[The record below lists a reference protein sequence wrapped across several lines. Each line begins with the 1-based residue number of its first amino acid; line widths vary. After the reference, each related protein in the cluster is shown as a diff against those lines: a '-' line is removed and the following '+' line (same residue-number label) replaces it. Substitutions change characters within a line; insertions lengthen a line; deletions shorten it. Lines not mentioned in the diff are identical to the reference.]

1 VTNIKTLIDERIK
14 KEPNIEI
21 FSIESDNQK
30 IWVKRARKTSSNL
43 LHHLAYTL
51 TKNPILIP
59 VENKNPQEALKFE
72 SSKLQEL
79 YSLCIPV
86 PKVIQVSKEY
96 FLIEDRGPTVHYLVK
111 NDLLENPTKLFEDI
125 VTQLANLHNLGKFHG
140 GSQIKNFTYKNDTIY
155 FIDFEESFNRD
166 IEIKELQFRDLFLF
180 LFSIS
185 KLDIEV
191 DYERLIKKYIALTK
205 NKDIIQKFHT
215 LTSTVSFL
223 IKIVE
228 NRIVWSFIDR
238 DTKSVYRLLE
248 KLKSIS
254 SQAGDPE

>member
-1 VTNIKTLIDERIK
+1 MNNIKTLIDERIK

-43 LHHLAYTL
+43 LHHTAYKII
-51 TKNPILIP
+51 KNPILIP
-59 VENKNPQEALKFE
+59 VESKTPYEAIIYE
-72 SSKLQEL
+72 SSKLQRL
-79 YSLCIPV
+79 HKLSISV
-86 PKVIQVSKEY
+86 PRVLEVNKEY
-96 FLIEDRGPTVHYLVK
+96 FILQDCGPSVHYLIK
-111 NDLLENPTKLFEDI
+111 NNFINDPTEIFEKI
-125 VTQLANLHNLGKFHG
+125 ITQLAIMHNADEFHG
-140 GSQIKNFTYKNDTIY
+140 GSQIKNFTYENDKIY
-155 FIDFEESFNRD
+155 FIDFEESFNKD
-166 IEIKELQFRDLFLF
+166 IDIKELQFRDLFLF

-185 KLDIEV
+185 KLNIEA
-191 DYERLIKKYIALTK
+191 DYERLIKKYITLTK

-215 LTSTVSFL
+215 LTSTVSLL

-228 NRIVWSFIDR
+228 NRIVWSLIDR

-254 SQAGDPE
+254 